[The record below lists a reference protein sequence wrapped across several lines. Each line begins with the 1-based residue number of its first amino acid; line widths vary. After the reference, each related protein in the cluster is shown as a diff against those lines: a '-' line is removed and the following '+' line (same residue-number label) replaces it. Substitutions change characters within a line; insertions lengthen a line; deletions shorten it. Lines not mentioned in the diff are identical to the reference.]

1 MNWIKKGLELAEK
14 ATPGPWIH
22 SADGWLKAIYTNGG
36 LTRFSGVFT
45 QHRPSVRNVEFAI
58 DARTNYPRALNWIS
72 RVKPILEADLE
83 GLSSEVRPDDSEVYP
98 EECKELRELLSELE
112 GE

>member
-1 MNWIKKGLELAEK
+1 MGWIERGLELCEK
-14 ATPGPWIH
+14 ATPGPWID
-22 SADGWLKAIYTNGG
+22 SAGDVEKDEGNYRGDRALFDACINASKDD
-36 LTRFSGVFT
+36 T
-45 QHRPSVRNVEFAI
+45 QFIV
-58 DARTNYPRALNWIS
+58 DARTNYPQALNWIS
-72 RVKPILEADLE
+72 RAKPILEAYLE